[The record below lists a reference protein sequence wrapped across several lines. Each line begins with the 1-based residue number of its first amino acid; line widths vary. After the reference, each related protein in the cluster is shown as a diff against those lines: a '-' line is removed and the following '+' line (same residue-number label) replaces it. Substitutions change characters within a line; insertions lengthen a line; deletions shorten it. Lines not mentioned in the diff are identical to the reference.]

1 MYPHTDPD
9 QHTIT
14 IASPFLSSATSPH
27 TDTYSL
33 PAQALPSSSYALAL
47 SGFDFELTQV
57 INFKLNLLGVGASNV
72 GVELIVGAGLRIGV
86 LRFFLMIANSNNFI
100 WLTSVGTKNTTKTIS
115 ATQSTPSRA
124 PATSTY
130 QSAPPSPSSTSLI
143 CRSSC
148 FWRTSTARVRCRMS

>member
-1 MYPHTDPD
+1 MYPRADQD

-14 IASPFLSSATSPH
+14 IASPFLSSTTSPH

-47 SGFDFELTQV
+47 SGFDFELTQI
-57 INFKLNLLGVGASNV
+57 INFKLNILGVPASNV

-86 LRFFLMIANSNNFI
+86 LRFFLMIVNSNNFI
-100 WLTSVGTKNTTKTIS
+100 WLTTVGTQNATKIIPATPSTT
-115 ATQSTPSRA
+115 SRA
-124 PATSTY
+124 PATSIY
-130 QSAPPSPSSTSLI
+130 QSLPPSPSSTSLI

-148 FWRTSTARVRCRMS
+148 S